1 MTAPPVSVI
10 VVSRHRPRALARCLL
25 GLSQL
30 DYPAVEVV
38 VVADPSGLAVSR
50 NYPVKRVAFDD
61 ANISAARNAGISAAS
76 GQIVAFIDDDA
87 VPEPQ
92 WLRHLIA
99 PFSDPAV
106 SASGG
111 YVVGANG
118 ISMQWTSGT
127 VDRLLRI
134 GPLDLTDDGPG
145 LHRAR
150 PGKAIEIKGV
160 NCAYRR
166 DLLLDMGG
174 FDPELRY
181 YLDETELNL
190 RLAAK
195 GAVTA
200 IVPQARVHHRKEQS
214 ALRRADG
221 VPLDLA
227 TIGASAA
234 VTLRRHG
241 ADATEIAA
249 AAHRLFDQE
258 RTKLER
264 LRTTRRLSA
273 RQVAELMSGLS
284 DGFAEGAR
292 RILPPLLPLVDTA
305 QPLLPLHCPPRPL
318 SVLSGRIW
326 QRARLTR
333 EAKARV
339 GAGEVVRVFVFSPTT
354 LFHQHCFTDQG
365 YWLQTGGLFGKSDRT
380 DPVFRLWSLAARVR
394 RESDRSLSCFR
405 YS

>member
-1 MTAPPVSVI
+1 MTALPVSVI
-10 VVSRHRPRALARCLL
+10 VVSRHRPGALARCLIGL
-25 GLSQL
+25 GQL

-38 VVADPSGLAVSR
+38 VVADPLGLAVAQ
-50 NYPVKRVAFDD
+50 NHFVKRVAFDR

-87 VPEPQ
+87 VPEPM

-127 VDRLLRI
+127 VDRLLRT
-134 GPLDLTDDGPG
+134 GALDLTDDRPA
-145 LHRAR
+145 LHRAG
-150 PGKAIEIKGV
+150 PGKAIEVKGV

-166 DLLLDMGG
+166 GLLLDMGG
-174 FDPELRY
+174 FDPELLY
-181 YLDETELNL
+181 YLDETDLNL

-195 GAVTA
+195 SAVTA

-214 ALRRADG
+214 ALRRGDG
-221 VPLDLA
+221 VPLNLA
-227 TIGASAA
+227 VIGASAA

-241 ADATEIAA
+241 ADATEITATA
-249 AAHRLFDQE
+249 QELFDRE
-258 RTKLER
+258 RAKLER
-264 LRTTRRLSA
+264 LRAARRLSI

-284 DGFAEGAR
+284 DGFSEGSR
-292 RILPPLLPLVDTA
+292 RVLAPLQALVDAA
-305 QPLLPLHCPPRPL
+305 QPFVPQPCPPRPL
-318 SVLSGRIW
+318 SLLSGRTW
-326 QRARLTR
+326 QRARLLR
-333 EAKARV
+333 AAKARV
-339 GAGEVVRVFVFSPTT
+339 AAGGVVRVFVFSPTT
-354 LFHQHCFTDQG
+354 VFHQNRFTDQG

-380 DPVFRLWSLAARVR
+380 DPLFRLWSMAARLR
-394 RESDRSLSCFR
+394 RESARTLPGFR